1 MKYLNTLIF
10 ITICYNAGLCQ
21 SDWKDGYIITQE
33 NDTLHGQINHLAY
46 RTMGE
51 ECRFRSAP
59 KSPAISSFPK
69 DIKGYVITN
78 FAYYVSKEIDD
89 KNMVFL
95 EYLVNGKLD
104 LFYIRSN
111 DVDRYF
117 IQNDS
122 LPLKEIKYDEEIK
135 NVNGVNYVFESK
147 KHVGLISLY
156 TKDAPQLYK
165 RIVNIKNDF
174 HNLKRFTVDYHN
186 IVCKDTLCITYRN
199 REAYTK
205 IAIGPHLGQLTQSYF
220 DGKSYVNGSYLAY
233 GILIR
238 VWSPRINKN
247 LFFKTGALVSNIDT
261 YNFSIDQPTKMRT
274 IVKIPIQ
281 LEYVLPISFI
291 VKPKASFGFVLFTN
305 SDLYLNAS
313 IGADVA
319 ISKMVCLSF
328 GYDKSITGI
337 GGLGFGQRFNESI
350 VGGAFFQF

>member
-1 MKYLNTLIF
+1 MKLFKTFVF
-10 ITICYNAGLCQ
+10 ILFCTNITLCQ
-21 SDWKDGYIITQE
+21 SDWKGGYIITQE

-46 RTMGE
+46 RTMGD

-59 KSPAISSFPK
+59 KSAAISYYPK

-78 FAYYVSKEIDD
+78 FAYYVAKEIDD
-89 KNMVFL
+89 SKLVFL

-104 LFYIRSN
+104 LYYIRIN
-111 DVDRYF
+111 DKDRYF
-117 IQNDS
+117 IQTDS

-147 KHVGLISLY
+147 KHVGLIALY

-174 HNLKRFTVDYHN
+174 HNLKRFAVDYHN

-205 IAIGPHLGQLTQSYF
+205 IAFGPHLGQIAQSYY

-247 LFFKTGALVSNIDT
+247 LFFKTGALVSNINT
-261 YNFSIDQPTKMRT
+261 YNSSIEEPIKMKT
-274 IVKIPIQ
+274 IVKIPVQ
-281 LEYVLPISFI
+281 MEYVLPISFNI
-291 VKPKASFGFVLFTN
+291 KPKASFGFEFFTN
-305 SDLYLNAS
+305 SDLYLNAG
-313 IGADVA
+313 IGADIS
-319 ISKMVCLSF
+319 ISKKVCLSF
-328 GYDKSITGI
+328 GYEKSIKGVGSI
-337 GGLGFGQRFNESI
+337 GFGQKFNKSI
-350 VGGAFFQF
+350 LGGAYFQF